1 MKAKGPG
8 VGRSVSADENSAKR
22 TKATVERE
30 RDERIKAKAM
40 IRKVEGLA
48 YGRYGYPYEPQAA
61 KELNEFMIMRG
72 DVREFLKSEEG
83 AKLVSTPANLII
95 EYAS

>member
-1 MKAKGPG
+1 MELN
-8 VGRSVSADENSAKR
+8 ENLVAQGD
-22 TKATVERE
+22 
-30 RDERIKAKAM
+30 RDAIEL
-40 IRKVEGLA
+40 KVEGLA

-72 DVREFLKSEEG
+72 DVREFLKSGEG